1 MTITLNPYLNWRGS
15 ARAAME
21 FYQSVFGGELT
32 ASTFKEF
39 GMPVAPEEEN
49 LIMHSQLVSPIL
61 TLMGAD
67 VPAEMPF
74 TENANGSV
82 SLSGGAEDED
92 QLTGFWRGLSDG
104 ATVTA
109 PLDKAPWGDTF
120 GMLTDKFGVSWLV
133 NIAGAQA

>member
-1 MTITLNPYLNWRGS
+1 
-15 ARAAME
+15 
-21 FYQSVFGGELT
+21 
-32 ASTFKEF
+32 
-39 GMPVAPEEEN
+39 
-49 LIMHSQLVSPIL
+49 
-61 TLMGAD
+61 GAD

-74 TENANGSV
+74 TENANGSI

-92 QLTGFWRGLSDG
+92 QLTGFWQGLSDG